1 MQEESCRELF
11 EMSGF
16 SYSDELKSDMD
27 EIIALVNSIE
37 NFNDEGFSSTQEI
50 CPLRADS
57 EEKPLSFSLNTEEK
71 FDFSVKRVVK
81 P

>member
-27 EIIALVNSIE
+27 EIIALINSIE
-37 NFNDEGFSSTQEI
+37 NFNDEGFSFTQEI
-50 CPLRADS
+50 CPLRDDI
-57 EEKPLSFSLNTEEK
+57 EENPLSFSLNSEEAP
-71 FDFSVKRVVK
+71 DFTVKRVVK